1 MKFKVGDRVKL
12 IKHPS
17 GNTTNGFREGNTYK
31 ITSISENGYYKI
43 RIENEN
49 GVGGFVNEKHIA
61 ATQITKYNLQNGDI
75 VVYRNGQTRMV
86 MCNKLMNED
95 GIATNYLTKYE
106 EDLRYK
112 ADSQKDIVKV
122 ERPVEYET
130 VFERKEEILDEIEK
144 KYLANVI
151 RPFKDKIIGIKKCG
165 STSPTKTYIR
175 IVVRNESDITF
186 PDFET
191 NTMYQRMEVGKKY
204 TLEELG
210 L

>member
-130 VFERKEEILDEIEK
+130 VFERKEKLLPQSIKDFTKQLAEK
-144 KYLANVI
+144 MDV
-151 RPFKDKIIGIKKCG
+151 RQIG
-165 STSPTKTYIR
+165 
-175 IVVRNESDITF
+175 E
-186 PDFET
+186 
-191 NTMYQRMEVGKKY
+191 
-204 TLEELG
+204 
-210 L
+210 